1 MKRMATWKL
10 IAACA
15 IVAVFGC
22 KPAEQTAGE
31 GTGSGTAAAEGT
43 GTGAAA
49 AEGTGTGAAAGE
61 GTGTGAA
68 AAPAGAISAATLHDT
83 WSADFQAML
92 ASQQMAEEERAL
104 AMALMGSMQMTFTF
118 SPTGTLTIATTAMGE
133 AKEEQGT
140 YSVTSVEGNVIN
152 ATMTGP
158 DGQTESM
165 IITFAD
171 NDNFTLRPAQQ
182 EGSGAPEQIPFHRGA
197 PTPPPAVPTAPAVP
211 TDAAPAAPTAAPTA
225 PPTGTP

>member
-15 IVAVFGC
+15 IVGVFGC
-22 KPAEQTAGE
+22 KPAETPAGGEGSGAAPAGE
-31 GTGSGTAAAEGT
+31 GTAAAPAGEGT
-43 GTGAAA
+43 GTGAP
-49 AEGTGTGAAAGE
+49 AGE

-68 AAPAGAISAATLHDT
+68 AAPAAAAGAISAATLHDT
-83 WSADFQAML
+83 WSADFAAML
-92 ASQQMAEEERAL
+92 AQQQMAEEERAL

-118 SPTGTLTIATTAMGE
+118 SPSGSLTIATTAMGE
-133 AKEEQGT
+133 AKEETGSYT
-140 YSVTSVEGNVIN
+140 VTSVEGNVIN

-165 IITFAD
+165 ILTFSD
-171 NDNFTLRPAQQ
+171 NNNFTLRPATQ
-182 EGSGAPEQIPFHRGA
+182 EGSGAPEQIPFRRGA
-197 PTPPPAVPTAPAVP
+197 PTPPPAAPTAPPVPAVP
-211 TDAAPAAPTAAPTA
+211 TAA